1 MDKAGVPKKFF
12 WGTATSAYQ
21 IEGAGEGRGES
32 IWDRFVQRPGK
43 IVDGSRATVACD
55 HFRRFKED
63 VALLANLGLNAY
75 RFSVSW
81 PRIQP
86 DGTARSH
93 AKRGIDFYNKLV
105 DALLSKGITP
115 LVTLYHWEL
124 PQSLEDLGGWKN
136 RDTARRFE
144 EFSSVVARALS
155 DRVHYWI
162 TLNEPRVV
170 VELGYRDGIHAP
182 GFHEKPATLRHVA
195 HHLLLAHGLAA
206 RTVRQES
213 KKPTHIGLADN
224 CAIKI
229 PFSLSL
235 EDVAAARSAWRQDN
249 EPWLDPIFKGVYPQ
263 DAHFPIMAGDMNVI
277 STPLDF
283 YGLNVYHG
291 VRVRASSAG
300 WEPVEFPA
308 SYPRTTMG
316 WPVVPECVYHGL
328 MDLHDVY
335 QPRSIFMT
343 ETGAAFRDTLDSRGH
358 VHDPD
363 RIAFLESYLAQGFR
377 AKGEGVPLNGVW
389 VWSLMDNFEWERGY
403 TQRFGLIHVDFST
416 QRRTPKSSA
425 RWFRDYRRKIQ

>member
-1 MDKAGVPKKFF
+1 MEKVEVNKKFL
-12 WGTATSAYQ
+12 WGMATSAYQ
-21 IEGAGEGRGES
+21 IEGAVEGRGES
-32 IWDRFVQRPGK
+32 IWDRFAQRPGN
-43 IVDGSRATVACD
+43 ILDGSRATIACD
-55 HFRRFKED
+55 HFRRFQED
-63 VALLANLGLNAY
+63 VALLADLGLTAY

-93 AKRGIDFYNKLV
+93 SERGIDFYNKLV
-105 DALLSKGITP
+105 DALLSKGIIP

-155 DRVHYWI
+155 DRVHHWI
-162 TLNEPRVV
+162 TVNEPRVV

-182 GFHEKPATLRHVA
+182 GYREKPATLRQVA

-206 RTVRQES
+206 RAVRQES
-213 KKPTHIGLADN
+213 RQSVQIGLADN

-229 PFSLSL
+229 PFSSSL
-235 EDVAAARSAWRQDN
+235 EDVAATRSAWRQDN

-263 DAHFPIMAGDMNVI
+263 DSYPAVMAGDMNVI

-291 VRVRASSAG
+291 VRVRASPAG
-300 WEPVEFPA
+300 WELVNFPT
-308 SYPRTTMG
+308 SHPRTTMG

-335 QPRSIFMT
+335 HPRSILMT
-343 ETGAAFRDTLDSRGH
+343 ETGAAFRDTLDSRGK
-358 VHDPD
+358 VHDSD
-363 RIAFLESYLAQGFR
+363 RIAFLESYISQGFQ
-377 AKGEGVPLNGVW
+377 AKKEGVPLNGVL

-403 TQRFGLIHVDFST
+403 TQRFGLVYVDYST
-416 QRRTPKSSA
+416 QRRIPKSSA
-425 RWFRDYRRKIQ
+425 HWFRDYWRKIQ